1 MHTRKEVHMARIIEN
16 LAGRRTIQISTN
28 DIISIVREY
37 QRISRTERNYEQI
50 RKLLDKN
57 PLFLAED

>member
-1 MHTRKEVHMARIIEN
+1 MHTGKEVYMARIIEN
-16 LAGRRTIQISTN
+16 LTGRRTIKISTN

-37 QRISRTERNYEQI
+37 QRIAGTEKNYEQI

-57 PLFLAED
+57 NLFIVED

>member
-1 MHTRKEVHMARIIEN
+1 MARILEN
-16 LAGRRTIQISTN
+16 LTGRRTIQITTN

-37 QRISRTERNYEQI
+37 QRISGTERNYENI

-57 PLFLAED
+57 TIYITED